1 MPNLT
6 KHSGTLSEYEAKQVL
21 ANAGIPTVREQ
32 QATRME
38 DAVQY
43 ADQLG
48 YPAILKVDSADIQHK
63 SDIGAVKDVHNAD
76 EARKRYQIIHD
87 NVAEHRPEADVNS
100 ILVEEHV
107 SGTELIVGVKKDADF
122 GHVIMFGIGG
132 IFVEVLEDVT
142 FRSLP
147 ITEHDAM
154 DMLHDLRA
162 AELLD
167 GVRGNP
173 PVDKAALIDVLLHV
187 SDLIDEHPEIAEL
200 DINPLFADENGV
212 TAADAVITVSDT

>member
-6 KHSGTLSEYEAKQVL
+6 AYSGTLSEYDAKQVL

-32 QATRME
+32 QATSV
-38 DAVQY
+38 DQAVTY

-48 YPAILKVDSADIQHK
+48 YPVVLKVDSADIQHK
-63 SDIGAVKDVHNAD
+63 SDIGAVKDAHD
-76 EARKRYQIIHD
+76 EDEVRKRYQLIQD
-87 NVAEHRPEADVNS
+87 NATAHKPDATINS

-107 SGTELIVGVKKDADF
+107 SGTELIVGVQKDPDF

-132 IFVEVLEDVT
+132 IFVEVLHDVT
-142 FRSLP
+142 FRALP

-154 DMLHDLRA
+154 DMLHDLRS

-173 PVDKAALIDVLLHV
+173 PVDKAELIDVLLHV
-187 SDLIDEHPEIAEL
+187 SDLIDEHPEITEL
-200 DINPLFADENGV
+200 DINPLFADDTGV
-212 TAADAVITVSDT
+212 VAADAVITVSDT